1 MARLPGNHERYDSL
15 FKEGICGHPS
25 RHYDWLQIKAQA
37 LQEST
42 VRLDPRAQSRVNARG
57 LMQIMPETGLIDLA
71 IYGKAE
77 KKDFAAKKAEAEA
90 DGWAKFFDPETS
102 IRAGI
107 EYMVRQQRFFPDVK
121 DSIPRWLFCL
131 AAYNAGAG
139 HIIRAQKKA
148 RELGWDGS
156 DYHAMAACLPRITGQ
171 HAAETLN
178 YVTHILEFYTA
189 LLSAHG
195 AAPGQEGQGEP
206 R

>member
-1 MARLPGNHERYDSL
+1 MALLPRDHEQYDPL

-25 RHYDWLQIKAQA
+25 GHYDWLQIKAQA

-42 VRLDPRAQSRVNARG
+42 VRLDPQAQSSVGARG
-57 LMQIMPETGLIDLA
+57 IMQIMPATGLIDLA
-71 IYGKAE
+71 MYGKAE
-77 KKDFAAKKAEAEA
+77 KKDLKAKIAEAEA

-107 EYMVRQQRFFPDVK
+107 EYMARQQRFFHDVK
-121 DSIPRWLFCL
+121 QVIPRWFFCL

-139 HIIRAQKKA
+139 NVIRAQRKA

-156 DYHAMAACLPRITGQ
+156 DYHQMAACLPRITGQ

-189 LLSAHG
+189 LLAAQG
-195 AAPGQEGQGEP
+195 AAAGDAEGQP